1 MLFRSPTSREIDRE
15 IGHAGP
21 ALGGNA
27 LLTYQRYNALFTK
40 KWFKDVLGKDVDA
53 AYLENMQEMDRPESL
68 DELRELGQAV
78 AMQVQPEHLPAA
90 FDKGVRMVQC

>member
-1 MLFRSPTSREIDRE
+1 MAITARGAWESVRR
-15 IGHAGP
+15 HAG
-21 ALGGNA
+21 
-27 LLTYQRYNALFTK
+27 
-40 KWFKDVLGKDVDA
+40 VLGKDVDA